1 MDSGLVLLHQD
12 ISSHNADQYLIMALG
27 VFNRRVKSDTIF
39 VSPKFD
45 ICYTLMCAISCCI
58 TSWCIEPQ
66 LYHSWKHICCLYF
79 FNALTQANANNPKR
93 SQSIG
98 TVNYSQKH
106 GSRAGEASKTTGSG
120 YRSASAPGCSLL
132 TVDSIVYSDIVNTF
146 KSSHL
151 HSILSIAIIETP
163 ECQHCIVWQWTA
175 FWSRGNGKFP
185 TIKQRKFD
193 FNGSSYRL

>member
-1 MDSGLVLLHQD
+1 MFQSCDLKSVFWMTLSSVTLFVFHCDGDYYPCLLDSHKYNY
-12 ISSHNADQYLIMALG
+12 II
-27 VFNRRVKSDTIF
+27 
-39 VSPKFD
+39 
-45 ICYTLMCAISCCI
+45 
-58 TSWCIEPQ
+58 
-66 LYHSWKHICCLYF
+66 
-79 FNALTQANANNPKR
+79 
-93 SQSIG
+93 SIG

-120 YRSASAPGCSLL
+120 YRSALAPGCSLL

-146 KSSHL
+146 KSSYL

-185 TIKQRKFD
+185 TIKQRRFD
-193 FNGSSYRL
+193 FNLSGK